1 MHSSRFSGERT
12 RCSLTG
18 WYVAYCSHGLDL
30 ESTADSCGSC
40 AKNAHVVNP
49 LTSFIYLPRDQSA
62 RRRAMLGMKAR
73 KLETVGRFVHLR
85 YQSLDLFEPYFSET
99 RCRNNDGDFCISR
112 YDIIQFDGVQSVRQV
127 YDALMFTLINQEI
140 SMSEKLGDITLREEH
155 DELWDGTGNHR
166 LVSNDAS
173 GLQQEVN
180 CASFVQFYEERHP
193 GCTEPGYAVLL
204 SDFVD
209 VDDLH
214 PYEPTKRLRR
224 DVTVASLLTP
234 YRRPRS
240 RSGAS
245 DDRGDDELTVVLR
258 HVALEKLR
266 RPEMAVDISALR
278 DLHQGMHR
286 WGDVMINH
294 IQDIMAGVTLHERSK
309 R

>member
-1 MHSSRFSGERT
+1 MAW
-12 RCSLTG
+12 SLE
-18 WYVAYCSHGLDL
+18 AI
-30 ESTADSCGSC
+30 ADSCGVQ
-40 AKNAHVVNP
+40 NTQVVNP
-49 LTSFIYLPRDQSA
+49 LTSFIHLPRDQSA
-62 RRRAMLGMKAR
+62 RRRTMLGMKAQ
-73 KLETVGRFVHLR
+73 KLETADRFLHMR
-85 YQSLDLFEPYFSET
+85 FQSLDLFEPYFSET
-99 RCRNNDGDFCISR
+99 RCRSSEGDFCISR
-112 YDIIQFDGVQSVRQV
+112 FDIIQFEGVQSVRQV

-155 DELWDGTGNHR
+155 DELWDGTSNHR

-180 CASFVQFYEERHP
+180 CASFVQFYEQRHP

-234 YRRPRS
+234 YRRSRRRS
-240 RSGAS
+240 SAS
-245 DDRGDDELTVVLR
+245 DDSKDHELTVVLQ

-266 RPEMAVDISALR
+266 HPEMAVDASALR

-286 WGDVMINH
+286 WGDVMINN
-294 IQDIMAGVTLHERSK
+294 IQDIMAAVTLHEWSK